1 MKAIFVLAIAKHQD
15 ICEHGIDA
23 FLSPFVSD
31 LKSLYL
37 DGITVTMDGENRM
50 FYGGLLA
57 MLADNLAAHTLGGF
71 KESHSF
77 ALRICR
83 TCLVT
88 TEQAQAFFSENS
100 VQMRTEQSHEQQCEL
115 LHGSLLGH
123 FSTTYGINRRSV
135 LMDIPGFSVISGLDP
150 TRHNA
155 RSI

>member
-1 MKAIFVLAIAKHQD
+1 MVSMLSYHLLFLIF
-15 ICEHGIDA
+15 
-23 FLSPFVSD
+23 
-31 LKSLYL
+31 KSLYL
-37 DGITVTMDGENRM
+37 DGITVTMDGENRT

-88 TEQAQAFFSENS
+88 TEQAQEFISENS

-115 LHGSLLGH
+115 LHGPLLDH
-123 FSTTYGINRRSV
+123 FSTTYGINR
-135 LMDIPGFSVISGLDP
+135 
-150 TRHNA
+150 
-155 RSI
+155 